1 VNVGFAALTM
11 NRDLG
16 FSPTVFGFGAG
27 ALFAGYMLFQVPG
40 AVSVARVGVPRGVF
54 SLMAVWGLLS
64 AGCAFVQGPA
74 SFYVLRFLLG
84 AAEAGFFPAMVF
96 YLTLWFPGEYRA
108 RYTAMFV
115 SAVAWSGIVGGP
127 LSGFILTTADGAA
140 GLHGWQ
146 WLFLCEG
153 LPAFVFAFA
162 VLKLLPEAP
171 AQAPWLSVA
180 EKHVIA
186 TRLARDAPAERD
198 VSAALRDPRVLVL
211 SLTGLAHGAALYGT
225 TVWLPLIVQG
235 MGYSNLAT
243 GFLTA
248 VPYAASAMIMVAWGR
263 SSDRSGERMWHL
275 VLAWLLCATG
285 LLVAG
290 IAQNSVVQLLGLTLA
305 VAGTLTS
312 ITQLMTLPSWFLRGP
327 AAAGATGLI
336 NMTVSLAAALAQP
349 LIGMVKE
356 QTGGY
361 GAGMA
366 MLAFLLVVA
375 SVVVLT
381 LGQKLIP
388 RAAAVG

>member
-1 VNVGFAALTM
+1 
-11 NRDLG
+11 
-16 FSPTVFGFGAG
+16 VFGFGAG
-27 ALFAGYMLFQVPG
+27 ALFAGYMRFQVPG

>member
-1 VNVGFAALTM
+1 
-11 NRDLG
+11 
-16 FSPTVFGFGAG
+16 
-27 ALFAGYMLFQVPG
+27 
-40 AVSVARVGVPRGVF
+40 
-54 SLMAVWGLLS
+54 
-64 AGCAFVQGPA
+64 
-74 SFYVLRFLLG
+74 
-84 AAEAGFFPAMVF
+84 
-96 YLTLWFPGEYRA
+96 
-108 RYTAMFV
+108 
-115 SAVAWSGIVGGP
+115 
-127 LSGFILTTADGAA
+127 
-140 GLHGWQ
+140 
-146 WLFLCEG
+146 
-153 LPAFVFAFA
+153 
-162 VLKLLPEAP
+162 
-171 AQAPWLSVA
+171 
-180 EKHVIA
+180 
-186 TRLARDAPAERD
+186 
-198 VSAALRDPRVLVL
+198 
-211 SLTGLAHGAALYGT
+211 
-225 TVWLPLIVQG
+225 